1 MNAPPETLNLVRQW
15 IEKAEH
21 DLRNAEHTLK
31 LKKNCPFD
39 TVCFHAQQCA
49 EKYLKSLLI
58 ARGIAFPK
66 THDLRAI
73 IQLAPAEIELGLEMD
88 LLFTLTQ
95 YAVNGRC
102 PEEEEP
108 ITRQEA
114 KQAVAV
120 ARQVREAVRS
130 KLPKGALK

>member
-1 MNAPPETLNLVRQW
+1 MNAPPETWNLVRQW

-21 DLRNAEHTLK
+21 DLRTAEHTLK

-49 EKYLKSLLI
+49 EKYLKALLV
-58 ARGIAFPK
+58 ARGIVFPK

-88 LLFTLTQ
+88 VLFTLTQ
-95 YAVNGRC
+95 YAVDARY

-120 ARQVREAVRS
+120 ARQVREAVRAN
-130 KLPKGALK
+130 LPHEVWE